1 MDKRRLRRKFSAEY
15 KVKVV
20 IESLKERDTLAVL
33 AKRFELHPN
42 QITAWRREFLDRS
55 PDLFKEVGAR
65 SATPEVDP
73 EPLYAQIGR
82 LKVENDFLKKNLNR
96 LEP

>member
-1 MDKRRLRRKFSAEY
+1 MDKRRARRKFTPEF

-65 SATPEVDP
+65 SDASVADAER
-73 EPLYAQIGR
+73 LYAQIGR
-82 LKVENDFLKKNLNR
+82 LKVENDFLKKSLNR

>member
-1 MDKRRLRRKFSAEY
+1 M
-15 KVKVV
+15 V

-42 QITAWRREFLDRS
+42 QITSWRRDFLDRC
-55 PDLFKEVGAR
+55 PDLFKEVGTR
-65 SATPEVDP
+65 SATAVVDP

-82 LKVENDFLKKNLNR
+82 LKVENDFLKKSLDR

>member
-1 MDKRRLRRKFSAEY
+1 MDKRRSRRKFTPEF

-42 QITAWRREFLDRS
+42 QITAWRRDFLDRS
-55 PDLFKEVGAR
+55 PDLFKEVGVR
-65 SATPEVDP
+65 SATPAVDP

-82 LKVENDFLKKNLNR
+82 LKVENDFLKKSLVR

>member
-1 MDKRRLRRKFSAEY
+1 MDKRRSRRKFTPEF

-20 IESLKERDTLAVL
+20 LESLKERDTLAVL
-33 AKRFELHPN
+33 ANRFELHPN
-42 QITAWRREFLDRS
+42 QITAWRRDFIDRS
-55 PDLFKEVGAR
+55 PDLFKEVGDR
-65 SATPEVDP
+65 SATLAVDP

-82 LKVENDFLKKNLNR
+82 LKVENDFLKKSLNR